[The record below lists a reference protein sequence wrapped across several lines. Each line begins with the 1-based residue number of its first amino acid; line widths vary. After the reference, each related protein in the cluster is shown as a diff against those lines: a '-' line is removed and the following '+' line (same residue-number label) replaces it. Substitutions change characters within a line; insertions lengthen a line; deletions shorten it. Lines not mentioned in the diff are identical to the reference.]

1 IVRRNLGPGVIYVD
15 ITGNPTKIYDGNN
28 IATLVPGDYTLGG
41 FIAGEGAII
50 TQTVGQYGGIDAGP
64 QAVTVQLAPG
74 DFNPSPGTN
83 LNNYTL

>member
-1 IVRRNLGPGVIYVD
+1 
-15 ITGNPTKIYDGNN
+15 TKIYDGNN

-50 TQTVGQYGGIDAGP
+50 TQAVGQYGGIDAGP

-83 LNNYTL
+83 LNNYTLPTVATGIGTILKAPLSIA

>member
-1 IVRRNLGPGVIYVD
+1 VWTVTSVLNGGNFDPFAGTLMSNYYIPATATGLGTIVRRNLGPGVIYVD

-50 TQTVGQYGGIDAGP
+50 T
-64 QAVTVQLAPG
+64 
-74 DFNPSPGTN
+74 
-83 LNNYTL
+83 